1 MGHGLEGLRCGLR
14 DGTGSAT
21 EPYTTS
27 GASAHPGRGFRCC
40 QTGPVTD
47 GMDLDRPLG
56 IEGFDEAYSGVPP
69 WEIGRPQPALA
80 ELVDGGTLAGRVLDV
95 GCGTG
100 ELTLLA
106 ASRGL
111 DATGVDSSPR
121 AIAIARRKAAD
132 RGAGRVRFEVGDAL
146 DLGFLGG
153 GFDAVLDSGVFHVF
167 DDTDRARFVESI
179 RRVLVPGGRYH
190 LLVFSDAEPGVWGPR
205 RVRRDELEAA
215 LSGGWELE
223 SVEPATFEVTI
234 LDRTVHAWRATAVRR
249 D

>member
-1 MGHGLEGLRCGLR
+1 
-14 DGTGSAT
+14 
-21 EPYTTS
+21 
-27 GASAHPGRGFRCC
+27 
-40 QTGPVTD
+40 VTVKD
-47 GMDLDRPLG
+47 GMDLGLPG
-56 IEGFDEAYSGVPP
+56 IEGFDEAYTGIPP

-80 ELVDGGTLAGRVLDV
+80 ELVDGGAITGRVLDV

-106 ASRGL
+106 AARGL
-111 DATGVDSSPR
+111 EATGVDSSPR

-132 RGAGRVRFEVGDAL
+132 RGVSGVRFEVGDAL
-146 DLGFLGG
+146 DLEFLGG

-167 DDTDRARFVESI
+167 DDADRARFVDSI

-234 LDRTVHAWRATAVRR
+234 LDRTVQAWRATALRR

>member
-14 DGTGSAT
+14 DGRGSAT

-47 GMDLDRPLG
+47 GMDPDRPLG

-146 DLGFLGG
+146 DLGFLGA

-167 DDTDRARFVESI
+167 DDADRARFVESI
-179 RRVLVPGGRYH
+179 RRVLVPGPLPPARLQRRGAGG
-190 LLVFSDAEPGVWGPR
+190 VGPAPGAPR
-205 RVRRDELEAA
+205 RARGGALRRLGAGERGARHLRGDHPRPHRARLEGHRGAA
-215 LSGGWELE
+215 
-223 SVEPATFEVTI
+223 
-234 LDRTVHAWRATAVRR
+234 
-249 D
+249 

>member
-1 MGHGLEGLRCGLR
+1 MNV
-14 DGTGSAT
+14 DGS
-21 EPYTTS
+21 
-27 GASAHPGRGFRCC
+27 PG
-40 QTGPVTD
+40 
-47 GMDLDRPLG
+47 
-56 IEGFDEAYSGVPP
+56 IAGFDEAYTGVPP

-80 ELVDGGTLAGRVLDV
+80 ALVDGGTLAGRVLDV

-111 DATGVDSSPR
+111 QATGVDASPR
-121 AIAIARRKAAD
+121 AIAIARRKAAE
-132 RGAGRVRFEVGDAL
+132 RGLGGVRFEVGDAL
-146 DLGFLGG
+146 DLGFLGA
-153 GFDAVLDSGVFHVF
+153 GFDTVLDSGVFHVF
-167 DDTDRARFVESI
+167 DDADRARFVESI

-190 LLVFSDAEPGVWGPR
+190 LLVFSDAEPGGWGPR
-205 RVRRDELEAA
+205 RVRRDELQAV

-234 LDRTVHAWRATAVRR
+234 LDRTVQAWRATALRR